1 MGTQSVGR
9 RPRAAARRIALTS
22 IAIGSVLCGL
32 PTAQAE
38 PLTNT
43 EIKYYTV
50 ESTSARSLH
59 EEMIAK
65 GPLHGPGRAYANIV
79 AKPDYSGLLV
89 QGRTCR
95 LEDFTVR
102 AEFTM
107 TLPRLADNARLSPD
121 LSARWESFQ
130 KFVRL
135 HEEGHRTIWIE
146 TMEEARTRVSALSAP
161 TCPQLQARIDEA
173 FQKQWSAGERRQIAY
188 DRADQAKLV
197 RHPLLVAAASARRK
211 VGSAL
216 APQPSQGRALK
227 RVRAKVMHLR

>member
-9 RPRAAARRIALTS
+9 RPGAAARRITLTS
-22 IAIGSVLCGL
+22 IAIGSVLCGQSIAHAELL
-32 PTAQAE
+32 PD
-38 PLTNT
+38 T

-50 ESTSARSLH
+50 VSTTASSLN

-79 AKPDYSGLLV
+79 AKPDYSGQLV
-89 QGRTCR
+89 QERTCR

-102 AEFTM
+102 AAFTM
-107 TLPRLADNARLSPD
+107 TLPKLGQNTRLPPRLQ
-121 LSARWESFQ
+121 ARWESFE
-130 KFVRL
+130 KFVRQ

-146 TMEEARTRVSALSAP
+146 TMEEAESRISKLRAA
-161 TCPQLQARIDEA
+161 TCAKLQDEIDEV
-173 FQKQWSAGERRQIAY
+173 FQEHWSAGERRQIAY
-188 DRADQAKLV
+188 DLADQAKLV

-216 APQPSQGRALK
+216 APQPSQGRALQ
-227 RVRAKVMHLR
+227 RVRPKVLHSR

>member
-9 RPRAAARRIALTS
+9 RPGAAARRLTIAS

-32 PTAQAE
+32 QTAVAE
-38 PLTNT
+38 PISDT

-50 ESTSARSLH
+50 ESTTAGSLN

-65 GPLHGPGRAYANIV
+65 GPLHGPGRAYAKIV
-79 AKPDYSGLLV
+79 AKPDYSGQLV
-89 QGRTCR
+89 QDRTCR

-102 AEFTM
+102 AAFTM
-107 TLPRLADNARLSPD
+107 TLPKLGANTKLSPG
-121 LSARWESFQ
+121 LLARWQSFE
-130 KFVRL
+130 KFVRR

-146 TMEEARTRVSALSAP
+146 TMEAAETRISDLRAA
-161 TCPQLQARIDEA
+161 TCRDLQVEIDEV
-173 FQKQWSAGERRQIAY
+173 FQEQWSAGERRQIAY
-188 DRADQAKLV
+188 DLADQAKLV

-216 APQPSQGRALK
+216 APQPAQGRALK
-227 RVRAKVMHLR
+227 RVRPKILHSR